1 MAVASYRWQIVCGK
15 MQHRDDGSVSFRMK
29 NAARRSSRGARF
41 TCIGFV
47 QTALYI
53 WRMQKL
59 MKTPSGTSG
68 LDEVLTGGLPT
79 GRPTLVCGAAGCG
92 KTLLAMQFLVRG
104 ALDYNEPG
112 VFIAFEERIAD
123 LHANVASL
131 GFDLADLEAR
141 NLLSIDHIAVEPSTI
156 VESGEYDLGGLFLR
170 LELAIQTVGA
180 KRVVV
185 DTLET
190 LFGGLSNYAIVR
202 SELRRLF
209 EWLKDR
215 GVTAIITA
223 ERGDNALTR
232 HGLEEYVSD
241 CVILLD
247 HRVVEQVSTRRLR
260 VVKYRGSA
268 HHTNEYPFMI
278 DEMGISVLPI
288 TSAGLE
294 HEVSEERLG
303 SGIPRLDSM
312 LGGGGYFKGSTVLVS
327 GTAGTGKSSIAAHFA
342 NSVCS
347 QGGRFLYFS
356 FEESPSQII
365 RNMRSIGLDLQRW
378 VNAGL
383 LQFVTSRPTAF
394 GLETHLAVIHKH
406 INTFAPA
413 AVAIDPASNFVSAGN
428 QVAAHG
434 LLVRLIDFLKERQ
447 ITAMLT
453 SLTAGSDALEA
464 TSMEVSSVVDTWL
477 LLKALES
484 SGERNRVLYV
494 IKSRGMP
501 HSNQVREFVI
511 TSSGVS
517 LVDVYV
523 GSEGVLTGSA
533 RLSQT
538 RKEELERRRRME
550 QLDQAQRRLVRLEAL
565 HREQKAKLDAEF
577 SDEAENLR
585 LLINAMVEES
595 AQLTQARSDMANSR
609 QADLRSEAP

>member
-1 MAVASYRWQIVCGK
+1 MLSL
-15 MQHRDDGSVSFRMK
+15 S
-29 NAARRSSRGARF
+29 
-41 TCIGFV
+41 
-47 QTALYI
+47 
-53 WRMQKL
+53 
-59 MKTPSGTSG
+59 KTSSGTAG
-68 LDEVLTGGLPT
+68 LDDVLMGGLPT

-92 KTLLAMQFLVRG
+92 KTLLSMQFLVRG
-104 ALDYNEPG
+104 ALDHNEPG
-112 VFIAFEERIAD
+112 VFIAFEERTSD
-123 LHANVASL
+123 LYANVASL

-141 NLLSIDHIAVEPSTI
+141 NLLSIDHFVVDPSTI
-156 VESGEYDLGGLFLR
+156 IESGEYDLGGLFLR

-180 KRVVV
+180 KRVVI

-190 LFGGLSNYAIVR
+190 LFGGLSNYTIIR

-247 HRVVEQVSTRRLR
+247 HRVVDQVSTRRIR

-268 HHTNEYPFMI
+268 HHTNEYPFLI
-278 DEMGISVLPI
+278 DESGISVLPI
-288 TSAGLE
+288 TSAGLD
-294 HEVSEERLG
+294 HAVSDEKVS
-303 SGIPRLDSM
+303 SGIPRLDAM
-312 LGGGGYFKGSTVLVS
+312 MGGDGYFRGSTVLVS

-342 NSVCS
+342 DAVCS
-347 QGGRFLYFS
+347 SGGRFLYFS

-365 RNMRSIGLDLQRW
+365 RNMRSIGLDLERW
-378 VNAGL
+378 VSAGL

-406 INTFAPA
+406 ITVFKPA
-413 AVAIDPASNFVSAGN
+413 AVAIDPASNFVGAGN
-428 QVAAHG
+428 QAAAHG
-434 LLVRLIDFLKERQ
+434 LLVRLIDFLKEQQ

-453 SLTAGSDALEA
+453 SLTSGADALEA
-464 TSMEVSSVVDTWL
+464 TTMEVSSVVDTWL
-477 LLKALES
+477 LLRAVES

-501 HSNQVREFVI
+501 HSNQVREFLI

-523 GSEGVLTGSA
+523 GTEGVLTGSA
-533 RLSQT
+533 RLSQNG
-538 RKEELERRRRME
+538 REELERRRRIE
-550 QLDQAQRRLVRLEAL
+550 RLEQAQRKLARLEAL

-577 SDEAENLR
+577 ADEAETLR
-585 LLINAMVEES
+585 VAINAMAEDD
-595 AQLTQARSDMANSR
+595 AQLARSRSDMASSR
-609 QADLRSEAP
+609 RADRREQAP

>member
-1 MAVASYRWQIVCGK
+1 MR
-15 MQHRDDGSVSFRMK
+15 
-29 NAARRSSRGARF
+29 
-41 TCIGFV
+41 
-47 QTALYI
+47 
-53 WRMQKL
+53 KL
-59 MKTPSGTSG
+59 AKTPSGTSG
-68 LDEVLTGGLPT
+68 LDEVLAGGLPT

-104 ALDYNEPG
+104 ALDHDEPG

-141 NLLSIDHIAVEPSTI
+141 NLLSIDHIAVDPSTI
-156 VESGEYDLGGLFLR
+156 IESGEYDLGGLFLR

-180 KRVVV
+180 KRVVI

-190 LFGGLSNYAIVR
+190 LFGGLSNYTIVR

-247 HRVVEQVSTRRLR
+247 HRVVEQVSTRRVR

-268 HHTNEYPFMI
+268 HHTNEYPFLI
-278 DEMGISVLPI
+278 DETGISVLPI

-294 HEVSEERLG
+294 HPVSSERVS
-303 SGIPRLDSM
+303 SGIPRLDAM
-312 LGGGGYFKGSTVLVS
+312 MGGGGYFRGSTVLVS
-327 GTAGTGKSSIAAHFA
+327 GTAGAGKSSISAHFA
-342 NSVCS
+342 NSVCAR
-347 QGGRFLYFS
+347 GERFLYFS
-356 FEESPSQII
+356 FEESPAQII
-365 RNMRSIGLDLQRW
+365 RNMRSIGVDLQQW

-406 INTFAPA
+406 ISAFNPD
-413 AVAIDPASNFVSAGN
+413 AVAIDPASNFVGAGN
-428 QVAAHG
+428 QAAAHG
-434 LLVRLIDFLKERQ
+434 LLVRLIDFLKGQ
-447 ITAMLT
+447 QVTALLT
-453 SLTAGSDALEA
+453 SLTSGAEALEA
-464 TSMEVSSVVDTWL
+464 TSMEVSSMVDTWL

-484 SGERNRVLYV
+484 AGERNRVLYV
-494 IKSRGMP
+494 IKSRGMA

-511 TSSGVS
+511 TSAGVS

-533 RLSQT
+533 RLSQAG
-538 RKEELERRRRME
+538 RAELE
-550 QLDQAQRRLVRLEAL
+550 QRRANERLEQAKRKLMRLEAL
-565 HREQKAKLDAEF
+565 HREQKAKLDTEF
-577 SDEAENLR
+577 GDEAETLR
-585 LLINAMVEES
+585 LVINAMVEEN
-595 AQLTQARSDMANSR
+595 AQVEQDRKEMANSR
-609 QADLRSEAP
+609 QADRQENAL